1 MLCVCVVCVCASGF
15 PAQKTAMAYES
26 QQSLRLLESGEAST
40 LAEIRAGRP
49 LVLDFWHTRCG
60 NCPEALTKLDALAAS
75 GKLPG
80 VAFAACALS
89 LGEGSFEQTA
99 ELVDDEW
106 EHLTHLFMSTDEKEV
121 AKAEFGF
128 SAVPFCVAFAA
139 DGAGA
144 APRPL
149 RGAACPLLSP
159 RSPSAS
165 PSPGRPVQGQPQGGR
180 LGGHLQLSGSRR
192 RLARLAR
199 LGRRFARIR
208 RLIPGRQGEAARR
221 RGPGAASD
229 WLSHPRRGLLKLSGA
244 AVARVSGLR
253 GRAEKSRDG
262 WAADRGHPR
271 AIAS

>member
-1 MLCVCVVCVCASGF
+1 MS
-15 PAQKTAMAYES
+15 YES

-139 DGAGA
+139 DGAVLYKGSPKAADWVAIFSSAAADAASPASPDSVVASLESAASSPGGKAKPPAAA
-144 APRPL
+144 APALP
-149 RGAACPLLSP
+149 PI
-159 RSPSAS
+159 
-165 PSPGRPVQGQPQGGR
+165 
-180 LGGHLQLSGSRR
+180 GS
-192 RLARLAR
+192 LTLDED
-199 LGRRFARIR
+199 F
-208 RLIPGRQGEAARR
+208 
-221 RGPGAASD
+221 
-229 WLSHPRRGLLKLSGA
+229 
-244 AVARVSGLR
+244 
-253 GRAEKSRDG
+253 
-262 WAADRGHPR
+262 
-271 AIAS
+271 